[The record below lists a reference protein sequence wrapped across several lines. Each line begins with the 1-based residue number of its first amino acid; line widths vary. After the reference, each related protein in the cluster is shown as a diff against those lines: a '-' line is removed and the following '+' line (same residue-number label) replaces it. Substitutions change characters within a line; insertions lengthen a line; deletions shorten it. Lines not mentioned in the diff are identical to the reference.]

1 MYTIEYYKTKTIKP
15 TLKQAK
21 YKSDNQSLN
30 HITKRKYLYQKD
42 IIDKCWDIMSLTIDI
57 EDIEKIIY
65 DQRLIHLCGLYA
77 IVMKR
82 ISSGNSI
89 NSITILNNN
98 NFNLSCIYEIIK
110 CEWMVNANE
119 NVDEINIERIQ
130 KRLKYLNAVYKNT
143 TNQKKK
149 IDIEYYIYLITYY
162 LDTIKK
168 HNDIQKKERKTIK
181 LGKHFI
187 KQKNN

>member
-1 MYTIEYYKTKTIKP
+1 M
-15 TLKQAK
+15 
-21 YKSDNQSLN
+21 
-30 HITKRKYLYQKD
+30 
-42 IIDKCWDIMSLTIDI
+42 TIDI

-65 DQRLIHLCGLYA
+65 NQRLIYLYSLYA

-130 KRLKYLNAVYKNT
+130 KRLNYLNAVYKNT

-149 IDIEYYIYLITYY
+149 IDIEYNIYLITYY